1 MHSRKFCYI
10 AKKSVL
16 RQTGEKFLFAVETG
30 EKLLLRQK
38 QRISTTLKFLLR
50 QKLEKSS
57 FCGRNWRKVT
67 SAVETEDKH
76 HVLPAVS
83 VLLANET

>member
-10 AKKSVL
+10 AKKVSP
-16 RQTGEKFLFAVETG
+16 TAETG
-30 EKLLLRQK
+30 ER
-38 QRISTTLKFLLR
+38 FLLR

-57 FCGRNWRKVT
+57 FCGKNWRKVS
-67 SAVETEDKH
+67 SAAETKDKH

-83 VLLANET
+83 VLLTDEA